1 MEKAEVWKK
10 FLAFIMEEKKFL
22 ASHLEQ
28 VIPLE
33 LPPGKL
39 EIGVGERLQLN
50 YLMDPENL
58 TTLKDY
64 ACRFFSSEVTVI
76 VSSLIGKSLVS
87 ESKTVGPKQFVD
99 DGKNNMVEETLR
111 IFGGSIKEV
120 KKRAEY

>member
-1 MEKAEVWKK
+1 
-10 FLAFIMEEKKFL
+10 L

-28 VIPLE
+28 VIPLK

-39 EIGVGERLQLN
+39 EIGVGERHQLN

-64 ACRFFSSEVTVI
+64 ARRFFSSEVTVI
-76 VSSLIGKSLVS
+76 VSNLIGKSLVS
-87 ESKTVGPKQFVD
+87 EGKTVGPKQFAD
-99 DGKNNMVEETLR
+99 DGKNNMVNETLR